1 MMRTLMARLSTL
13 PARKSSVAAVAV
25 AAVAL
30 AVSALVAGGCAQS
43 DSDLSGQAG
52 GGLPMPDQ
60 IAGSA
65 WLDENGDGNRNAGEV
80 PAARVEALL
89 RNDANGDG
97 TCNAAEDVIVAK
109 ALTDDQGRYE
119 FSTVDVGSYCVEIGP
134 QHSAAGAPATYGLTI
149 DGVTGHSVDVP
160 VP

>member
-1 MMRTLMARLSTL
+1 MTTWIAHLTL
-13 PARKSSVAAVAV
+13 PVRMSSVAAVT
-25 AAVAL
+25 L
-30 AVSALVAGGCAQS
+30 AVSVLVAAGCAQG

-60 IAGSA
+60 VGGVA
-65 WLDENGDGNRNAGEV
+65 WLDENGDGDRSAGEV

-89 RNDANGDG
+89 RIDADGDG
-97 TCNAAEDVIVAK
+97 TCNAAADVIVANT
-109 ALTDDQGRYE
+109 LTDDQGRYE
-119 FSTVDVGSYCVEIGP
+119 FSTVDVGSYCVEVGP
-134 QHSAAGAPATYGLTI
+134 QHSAADAPATFGVTV